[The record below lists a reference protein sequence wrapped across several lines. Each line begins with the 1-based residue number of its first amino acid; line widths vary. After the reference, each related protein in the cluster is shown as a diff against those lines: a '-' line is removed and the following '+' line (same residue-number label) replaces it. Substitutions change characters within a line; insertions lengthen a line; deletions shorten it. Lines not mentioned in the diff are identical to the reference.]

1 MFGVLT
7 LIEFYLWHFLRFFGF
22 LEVVFILII
31 YDKQNHDVMV
41 TDLKS

>member
-1 MFGVLT
+1 MLGVLT
-7 LIEFYLWHFLRFFGF
+7 LTEFYFYLKF

-31 YDKQNHDVMV
+31 YDKQNHDIMV